1 MTTYRELNQS
11 LKLGEHFICE
21 LSDCNQALLYQ
32 SEQAREI
39 FTKAIRKSGL
49 SIVGEGFYQF
59 SPHGFTCYLLLE
71 ESHAS
76 LHSWPEYGYCAIDL
90 FTCNLTL
97 DVVPLF
103 EELKLLFEAGHSSVV
118 KVPRYAFVEQLYQPD
133 PQISQPEPAAVRS
146 LPVGYAQ
153 KGGIL

>member
-1 MTTYRELNQS
+1 VITDKELNQS

-21 LSDCNQALLYQ
+21 LSDCNRALLYE
-32 SEQAREI
+32 SERARDI
-39 FTKAIRKSGL
+39 FTRAIRKIGL
-49 SIVGEGFYQF
+49 SIVDEGFYQF

-76 LHSWPEYGYCAIDL
+76 LHSWPEHGYCAIDL

-103 EELKLLFEAGHSSVV
+103 DDLKILFEAGHSSVV
-118 KVPRYAFVEQLYQPD
+118 KVPRYAFVEPLYRPD
-133 PQISQPEPAAVRS
+133 RQIQGSN
-146 LPVGYAQ
+146 
-153 KGGIL
+153 